1 MVGKIAGSDETNLPH
16 RLAIA
21 ISPIAGY
28 ELPTRRETRPLM
40 LRRLYDRMI
49 DIAAGPNAIWALIAV
64 AFAESSFFPIP
75 PDILLIP
82 MMLARPR
89 TAWRLAAVCT
99 IASVIGGMLGYA
111 IGYYGFDLIG
121 RPILEFYHAMP
132 RYDALKAGFDQ
143 WGVWIII
150 IKGMTP
156 IPYKLVT
163 IASGVAHFDFAAFV
177 GASIISRS
185 LRFFMLAALL
195 WWFGPAVRDFI
206 EKRLMLVT
214 SLFAAALVGGFVII
228 RYL

>member
-1 MVGKIAGSDETNLPH
+1 MPQQAVVEIPARARYEDATTPEP
-16 RLAIA
+16 RL
-21 ISPIAGY
+21 
-28 ELPTRRETRPLM
+28 M
-40 LRRLYDRMI
+40 MRRLYDRMI
-49 DIAAGPNAIWALIAV
+49 EIAAGPNALLALIV
-64 AFAESSFFPIP
+64 IAFAESSFFPIP

-89 TAWRLAAVCT
+89 AAWRLAAYCML
-99 IASVIGGMLGYA
+99 ASVVGGMLGYA

-121 RPILEFYHAMP
+121 RPILEFYHAMAS
-132 RYDALKAGFDQ
+132 YDALKAGFDR

-163 IASGVAHFDFAAFV
+163 IASGVAHFDFIAFV
-177 GASIISRS
+177 GASIVSRS
-185 LRFFMLAALL
+185 LRFFLLAALL

-214 SLFAAALVGGFVII
+214 SAFAVCLVGGFLVI

>member
-1 MVGKIAGSDETNLPH
+1 MTELP
-16 RLAIA
+16 AIA
-21 ISPIAGY
+21 IEISPLGVG
-28 ELPTRRETRPLM
+28 EGRRRETPPPM
-40 LRRLYDRMI
+40 LRRFYDRMI
-49 DIAAGPNAIWALIAV
+49 EIAAGPNALWALIAV
-64 AFAESSFFPIP
+64 SFAESSFFPIP

-89 TAWRLAAVCT
+89 QAWRLAAVCT
-99 IASVIGGMLGYA
+99 LASVVGGMLGYA

-121 RPILEFYHAMP
+121 RPILEFYHVMGSYA
-132 RYDALKAGFDQ
+132 ALKVTFDR

-150 IKGMTP
+150 IKGLLP

-177 GASIISRS
+177 GASIVSRS
-185 LRFFMLAALL
+185 LRFFLLAALL

-214 SLFAAALVGGFVII
+214 SAFAVCLVGGFAIVAI
-228 RYL
+228 YESWL

>member
-1 MVGKIAGSDETNLPH
+1 MLQRLYTWVM
-16 RLAIA
+16 RLAA
-21 ISPIAGY
+21 SRHAT
-28 ELPTRRETRPLM
+28 L
-40 LRRLYDRMI
+40 
-49 DIAAGPNAIWALIAV
+49 ALFCI

-89 TAWRLAAVCT
+89 EAWRLAAYCT
-99 IASVIGGMLGYA
+99 LASVAGGLLGYA

-121 RPILEFYHAMP
+121 RPILEFYHAMG
-132 RYDALKAGFDQ
+132 RYDALKAGFDR

-163 IASGVAHFDFAAFV
+163 IASGVAHFDLVAFV

-185 LRFFMLAALL
+185 LRFFLLAALL

-206 EKRLMLVT
+206 EIRLMLVT
-214 SLFAAALVGGFVII
+214 SLFAAALIGGFAII

>member
-1 MVGKIAGSDETNLPH
+1 
-16 RLAIA
+16 
-21 ISPIAGY
+21 
-28 ELPTRRETRPLM
+28 M
-40 LRRLYDRMI
+40 LKRLYDRMI
-49 DIAAGPNAIWALIAV
+49 ATAAGPNALWVLIAI

-89 TAWRLAAVCT
+89 EAWRLAAYCMM
-99 IASVIGGMLGYA
+99 ASVAGGLLGYA

-121 RPILEFYHAMP
+121 RPILEVSHAMP
-132 RYDALKAGFDQ
+132 RYDALKAGFDR

-163 IASGVAHFDFAAFV
+163 IASGVAHFDLLAFV

-185 LRFFMLAALL
+185 IRFFLLAALL
-195 WWFGPAVRDFI
+195 WWFGPAVREFI

-214 SLFAAALVGGFVII
+214 SVFAVCLVGGFVVI

>member
-1 MVGKIAGSDETNLPH
+1 LPGRAVEERDAGCRHVQST
-16 RLAIA
+16 
-21 ISPIAGY
+21 
-28 ELPTRRETRPLM
+28 M
-40 LRRLYDRMI
+40 LKRIYDRTI
-49 DIAAGPNAIWALIAV
+49 EIAAGPNAIWALIAI
-64 AFAESSFFPIP
+64 AFAESSVFPLP
-75 PDILLIP
+75 PDVILIP

-89 TAWRLAAVCT
+89 AAWRLAAICT
-99 IASVIGGMLGYA
+99 LASVIGGMLGYA

-132 RYDALKAGFDQ
+132 RYDALKAGFDR

-163 IASGVAHFDFAAFV
+163 IASGVAHFDFTAFV

-185 LRFFMLAALL
+185 LRFFLLAALL

-206 EKRLMLVT
+206 EKRLTLVT
-214 SLFAAALVGGFVII
+214 SLFAVCLVGGFLVI

>member
-1 MVGKIAGSDETNLPH
+1 
-16 RLAIA
+16 
-21 ISPIAGY
+21 
-28 ELPTRRETRPLM
+28 M
-40 LRRLYDRMI
+40 LRRFYDRMI
-49 DIAAGPNAIWALIAV
+49 EMAAGPNAIWALLAI

-75 PDILLIP
+75 PDVLLIP
-82 MMLARPR
+82 MMLARPQA
-89 TAWRLAAVCT
+89 AWRLAAYCT
-99 IASVIGGMLGYA
+99 LASVVGGLLGYA

-121 RPILEFYHAMP
+121 RPILELYHAMP
-132 RYDALKAGFDQ
+132 RYDALKAGFDR

-163 IASGVAHFDFAAFV
+163 IASGVAHFDLAAFV

-185 LRFFMLAALL
+185 LRFFLLAALL

-206 EKRLMLVT
+206 ERRLMLVT
-214 SLFAAALVGGFVII
+214 SAFAVCLVGGFVII